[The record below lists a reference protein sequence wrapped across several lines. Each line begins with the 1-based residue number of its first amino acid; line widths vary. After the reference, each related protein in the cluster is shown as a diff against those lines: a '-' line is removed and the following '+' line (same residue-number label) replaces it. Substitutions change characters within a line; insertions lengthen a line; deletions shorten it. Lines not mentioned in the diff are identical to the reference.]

1 MQHPAVMVSVVQTV
15 PLQPPDKALQ
25 CVNHCL
31 VKSLPFNQLPFIQ
44 VLSSHQMA
52 AVLETMKGED
62 RYFLN
67 QPFFRVSPLQMQV
80 EKAYGLFPV
89 RPVQG
94 KY

>member
-1 MQHPAVMVSVVQTV
+1 
-15 PLQPPDKALQ
+15 
-25 CVNHCL
+25 
-31 VKSLPFNQLPFIQ
+31 
-44 VLSSHQMA
+44 MA

-94 KY
+94 KYWASIKYSNAMFR